1 MASKNTSVALVDEA
15 AEGVMFSNP
24 LLAKNELGNYDH
36 KFLSSRRNPKR
47 GNDSDTDSGFSDL
60 EEGESIFSGDV
71 YDEDNRLTRNGNLI
85 SCVRFLL
92 IVALLL
98 CVGGGVGVGIG
109 CLDRVDGDGSAPAGD
124 IVIGGENDNGATS
137 GGPKPAGATAV
148 GEITTTRENVGD
160 SGVTAPLTTQAK
172 RSNACITV
180 GGVVIYFCCSGGS
193 VIGIFFCCQK
203 CGGNSNESE
212 QQNQRGQNDAAE
224 AETPLAEARELELRT
239 PEGIRERELAQMA
252 ASYAARYAATDAALD
267 RLRADA
273 EAEAKET
280 AAKAKE
286 EVKERELAEKEEA
299 VRAATHVARAEFAT
313 RELELRKAEEKEKE
327 KTARAK
333 RARVAASAAAVA
345 KNKARRAVADA
356 ARAEK
361 KEEAVRAAAADVARA
376 EKASNG
382 IDWEE
387 EEKLVMA
394 QRAYWLAAGDAA

>member
-1 MASKNTSVALVDEA
+1 MTSKNTSVALVDEA

-203 CGGNSNESE
+203 CGGNSNENE
-212 QQNQRGQNDAAE
+212 QQNQRGQNCAAE
-224 AETPLAEARELELRT
+224 TERLLAEARERELRKA
-239 PEGIRERELAQMA
+239 EGIRGRELAEKAREREL
-252 ASYAARYAATDAALD
+252 RK
-267 RLRADA
+267 A
-273 EAEAKET
+273 EFIR
-280 AAKAKE
+280 
-286 EVKERELAEKEEA
+286 EVRERELAEK
-299 VRAATHVARAEFAT
+299 ARV
-313 RELELRKAEEKEKE
+313 LEL
-327 KTARAK
+327 
-333 RARVAASAAAVA
+333 RVAASYAAE
-345 KNKARRAVADA
+345 NKASRAVADA
-356 ARAEK
+356 MAGRGRWFAVADAEVAAKVAAEAKEIAERAW
-361 KEEAVRAAAADVARA
+361 EEAAVVAAKAKEIA
-376 EKASNG
+376 ENN
-382 IDWEE
+382 
-387 EEKLVMA
+387 
-394 QRAYWLAAGDAA
+394 